1 MSAIGI
7 TGGIATGK
15 STIAAALHK
24 SLSPHLPVE
33 WFSADFEARR
43 LTDSD
48 LGVQEEIRSVFGAQ
62 LFDSERR
69 LQRER
74 LRELI
79 FRDPLA
85 RKTLESILHPRIRS
99 AWLERANI
107 STLLLAEI
115 PLLFET
121 KAEEHLDLVVV
132 TACSRSAQINRLVE
146 GRGLAPDLAE
156 SMIAAQMPLEE
167 KIKRGDRLVWT
178 DCPPKITTAQ
188 IDRLSAE
195 LLERYGESAN

>member
-15 STIAAALHK
+15 STVASALHK
-24 SLSPHLPVE
+24 SLSPRLPVE

-43 LTDSD
+43 LTDCD
-48 LGVQEEIRSVFGAQ
+48 LHVQEEIESVFGAQ

-79 FRDPLA
+79 FRDPSA
-85 RKTLESILHPRIRS
+85 RKKLESILHPRIRS
-99 AWLERANI
+99 AWLARANTG
-107 STLLLAEI
+107 TLLLAEI

-132 TACSRSAQINRLVE
+132 TACSRSAQIYRLIKVRGLRPDLVE
-146 GRGLAPDLAE
+146 H
-156 SMIAAQMPLEE
+156 MIAAQMPLEE
-167 KIKRGDRLVWT
+167 KIERADRLVWT
-178 DCPPKITTAQ
+178 DCPPKITAAQ
-188 IDRLSAE
+188 IDHLATE
-195 LLERYGESAN
+195 LTERYGESTN

>member
-24 SLSPHLPVE
+24 SLSTQLPVE

-43 LTDSD
+43 LTDND
-48 LGVQEEIRSVFGAQ
+48 LGVQEEIKSVFGAQ

-74 LRELI
+74 LRDLV
-79 FRDPLA
+79 FRDPSA
-85 RKTLESILHPRIRS
+85 RKILESILHPRIRS
-99 AWLERANI
+99 AWLERANGG
-107 STLLLAEI
+107 TLLLAEI

-121 KAEEHLDLVVV
+121 KAEKHLDLVVV
-132 TACSRSAQINRLVE
+132 TACSRSTQINRLIEV
-146 GRGLAPDLAE
+146 RGLTLELAE
-156 SMIAAQMPLEE
+156 SMIAAQMPLEQ

-195 LLERYGESAN
+195 LLEGYGESTR

>member
-15 STIAAALHK
+15 STIASALYT
-24 SLSPHLPVE
+24 SIRPHLPVE

-43 LTDSD
+43 LTDTD
-48 LGVQEEIRSVFGAQ
+48 LHVQEEIRSVFGAQ

-74 LRELI
+74 LRELV
-79 FRDPLA
+79 FRDPSA

-99 AWLERANI
+99 AWLERANTG
-107 STLLLAEI
+107 TLLLAEI

-132 TACSRSAQINRLVE
+132 TACSRSAQINRLIE

-156 SMIAAQMPLEE
+156 RMIAAQMPLEE
-167 KIKRGDRLVWT
+167 KIRRGDRLVWT
-178 DCPPKITTAQ
+178 DGQPKITTAQ
-188 IDRLSAE
+188 VDRLTAE
-195 LLERYGESAN
+195 LIERYGESTN